1 MKGKNDAPSGR
12 CYSEKEMYD
21 LYMLTIDS
29 SISILKYAYKN
40 IYKAGSILTDY
51 LNSIG
56 YQPTYFPGYY
66 IADESKAI
74 TAEINKLQNKKAMTF
89 EDTVSSGMFLYEDGT
104 LLSKKDFNDFMGKAI
119 TKVFY
124 SYVIG
129 TNDEKNFRSVASLF
143 CVGDD
148 REMLEDIFS
157 CIRFSKEDLSYGVL
171 HDKFFKRLNAGHE
184 SDFGFIEGN
193 KFSLLA
199 SEINF
204 RTRNAHCKKL
214 LKQGKLCKALKVKVS
229 NDEVFN

>member
-51 LNSIG
+51 LSSIG
-56 YQPTYFPGYY
+56 YLPTY

-74 TAEINKLQNKKAMTF
+74 TAEINKLQNKKSMTF
-89 EDTVSSGMFLYEDGT
+89 EDAIGSGMFLYEDGT

-129 TNDEKNFRSVASLF
+129 TNDEKDFRSVASLF

-171 HDKFFKRLNAGHE
+171 HEKFFKRLNAGPE

-204 RTRNAHCKKL
+204 RTRNAYCKKL
-214 LKQGKLCKALKVKVS
+214 LKQGKLGKALKVKVS